1 MKFFDFL
8 FNKSNNENAVVKTLS
23 PIEQVVKKVSK
34 AFEEMLRYVDIRE
47 VGGRSYKSRF
57 LYLSSGK

>member
-23 PIEQVVKKVSK
+23 PIEQVVKKCR

>member
-23 PIEQVVKKVSK
+23 PIEQVVKKVSS
-34 AFEEMLRYVDIRE
+34 I
-47 VGGRSYKSRF
+47 
-57 LYLSSGK
+57 